1 MSKYSI
7 NYTKSRRWHIKAKG
21 FRQMAQMNIT
31 EANQIIEKSL
41 NSKNDILNGEAQLSL
56 VQLNSET
63 PFSFLS
69 RLRNFFP
76 LWNQINVHNLL
87 TISNIAIPQF
97 SNWLSSDNSTIV
109 TFALRMIRY
118 FQQQKSV
125 NEIIGL
131 LKHSDESV
139 RAEAIKTLSKL
150 GIGDAL
156 GSLKNSYEMETD
168 RNKILIIKALQ
179 SIPDESNLKFLGE
192 LLRDIDNNVKLEAA
206 KAIVALGPIGTSKL
220 MMTKMT
226 AQMENIELIPLIN
239 HALDNRIE

>member
-1 MSKYSI
+1 
-7 NYTKSRRWHIKAKG
+7 
-21 FRQMAQMNIT
+21 MAQMNIT